1 MFDPGTSSSGQ
12 FPDMS
17 TILCSELWPGIRI
30 QPRLVSRQDISGAES
45 QNQEPKPPRPSL
57 RPVDIPLD
65 IYLVILEHSSR
76 ETLRNFCL
84 VSKLSYHYATPLL
97 WKNVNLPP
105 EEMRATQWSNALRDI
120 IKRHGKHVE
129 TIEFAVSWEERSD
142 ELSWPRPIEAVT
154 NTLGIYLLS
163 ATIH

>member
-1 MFDPGTSSSGQ
+1 MFDPSTSSSVQ

-30 QPRLVSRQDISGAES
+30 RPRLVSRQDIES
-45 QNQEPKPPRPSL
+45 QSQELKLPRPSL

-65 IYLVILEHSSR
+65 IYLVILEHSER
-76 ETLRNFCL
+76 DMLRNFSL
-84 VSKLSYHYATPLL
+84 VSRLSYRYAMPLL

-105 EEMRATQWSNALRDI
+105 EDMRATQWSNALRDI

-129 TIEFAVSWEERSD
+129 TIEFTLFWEERSED
-142 ELSWPRPIEAVT
+142 LYWARPIEAVA
-154 NTLGIYLLS
+154 NTLGIYLLR
-163 ATIH
+163 AAIR